1 MVIDVHYR
9 TLDFEALF
17 EDEFASSHVIRGSFL
32 RVLMLN

>member
-17 EDEFASSHVIRGSFL
+17 EDEFASGHVIRGSFL
-32 RVLMLN
+32 RVLRIQ